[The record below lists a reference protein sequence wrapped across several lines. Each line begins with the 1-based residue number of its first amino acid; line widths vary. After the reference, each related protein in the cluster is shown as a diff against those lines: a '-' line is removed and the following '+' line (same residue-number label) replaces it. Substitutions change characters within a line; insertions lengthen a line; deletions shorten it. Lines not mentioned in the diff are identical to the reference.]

1 MRHLISLI
9 FFSLFL
15 SASLLD
21 FSYLKEAKEAYNDKN
36 YTKAQENYAKVNSD
50 EAKFNEADSLYR
62 QKKYKEAIEAYQ
74 TIVEPKL
81 EAKKLHNIGNAYA
94 QMKKIDKAIKSYE
107 DALKLGE
114 DKDTKFNLE
123 LLKKKKEEQKKKE
136 DKKNDKKNKDKE
148 NQKDKDDK
156 NKKDSKEKKDSDK
169 KKSED
174 EKDKEQ
180 KDKDK
185 EKKEAEK
192 KKKEQE
198 EKRDKEKNREKKKQE
213 QQMNEQQMNEQN
225 KTEVPISNMEE
236 RKWQKMLNQ
245 RGVNTLMIPLN
256 KGKKENETNPW

>member
-1 MRHLISLI
+1 MKYFITFIYLTA
-9 FFSLFL
+9 FL

-21 FSYLKEAKEAYNDKN
+21 FKYLEEAKEAYNDKN
-36 YTKAQENYAKVNSD
+36 YTKAQESYAKVKND

-62 QKKYKEAIEAYQ
+62 QKKYKEAIEVYESI
-74 TIVEPKL
+74 TEPKL
-81 EAKKLHNIGNAYA
+81 EAKKLHNIGNSYA
-94 QMKKIDKAIKSYE
+94 HMKRIDEAIKSYK
-107 DALKLGE
+107 DALKVGE

-136 DKKNDKKNKDKE
+136 DKKNDKDDKNKQ
-148 NQKDKDDK
+148 N

-169 KKSED
+169 KKSD
-174 EKDKEQ
+174 EE
-180 KDKDK
+180 KDK

-198 EKRDKEKNREKKKQE
+198 EKKQS
-213 QQMNEQQMNEQN
+213 QMNEQN
-225 KTEVPISNMEE
+225 KTQAPISNMEE

-256 KGKKENETNPW
+256 KGKKDNETNLW